1 MLQIMNYDLGLQCL
15 TKMSRTFDPEICL
28 CPVDCNSLKYNQ
40 EISSEQLYPLYS
52 QTFGLLS
59 NENNLL
65 RTLEKNIQNA
75 IKNGK
80 VYEQKILKDNYD
92 DIISSS
98 SVVHFYFK
106 ESGIM
111 KYSQE
116 EVFGYTELVGMYIN
130 SKKIILHIIIPD
142 FSSANLGGV
151 LGLCTGFSLITAV
164 ELIYWFTVRILHDYC
179 RRNKINPQRTNDE
192 ESQQSADNN
201 ESNQKNDCDC
211 ETLKTQ
217 MAKLEANNAEI
228 KASNAEIRPVM
239 LALFKANNAEIKAS
253 NAEIKANIAE
263 IQASNVEIKAS
274 YAELQAS
281 NAEIKALLEL
291 FKDGTRLSN
300 VSMK

>member
-1 MLQIMNYDLGLQCL
+1 MEYIHYYSIIITACLLYLGLQCL
-15 TKMSRTFDPEICL
+15 ANTSRTVDPEMCIC
-28 CPVDCNSLKYNQ
+28 PEDCNSLIYTT

-59 NENNLL
+59 SKDNFLW
-65 RTLEKNIQNA
+65 TLNKKLQNA
-75 IKNGK
+75 IKDK
-80 VYEQKILKDNYD
+80 KLYQQKILKDNYD

-106 ESGIM
+106 ERGIW

-179 RRNKINPQRTNDE
+179 RRNKINPQQTNDE

-201 ESNQKNDCDC
+201 ESNQKND
-211 ETLKTQ
+211 
-217 MAKLEANNAEI
+217 
-228 KASNAEIRPVM
+228 
-239 LALFKANNAEIKAS
+239 
-253 NAEIKANIAE
+253 
-263 IQASNVEIKAS
+263 
-274 YAELQAS
+274 
-281 NAEIKALLEL
+281 
-291 FKDGTRLSN
+291 
-300 VSMK
+300 